1 MRGSMWRSG
10 LALLGV
16 LVLAGC
22 GQQRIENRLIACPT
36 LSLPADVADLSRH
49 RAGLPPDL
57 STLVLD
63 ARIQA
68 LDGACRSGRRAE
80 SVTVSLATR
89 FLVERG
95 PASQERSVDLPW
107 FIAVVEDGTDRIV
120 NRQTFVQRVTFAPN
134 TTQANVTSP
143 RVDLVF
149 PVRAERRVQDHRI
162 MVGFLLTQDEVTFN
176 RARGPR

>member
-10 LALLGV
+10 LAILGV

-22 GQQRIENRLIACPT
+22 GQPRIENMLIACPS

-49 RAGLPPDL
+49 RPGVPPDL
-57 STLVLD
+57 STLILD

-68 LDGACRSGRRAE
+68 LDGACRSGRRGE
-80 SVTVSLATR
+80 SVSVSLAAR
-89 FLVERG
+89 FRGERG
-95 PASQERSVDLPW
+95 PASTERSVDLPW

-134 TTQANVTSP
+134 TTESTVTSP
-143 RVDLVF
+143 RVELVF

-162 MVGFLLTQDEVTFN
+162 MVGFLLTQGGVAFN

>member
-1 MRGSMWRSG
+1 MRGSVWRSG

-16 LVLAGC
+16 LVLAAC
-22 GQQRIENRLIACPT
+22 GQPRIENMLIACPT

-49 RAGLPPDL
+49 RPGLPPDL

-68 LDGACRSGRRAE
+68 LDGACRSGRRGE
-80 SVTVSLATR
+80 SVSVSLATR
-89 FLVERG
+89 FRVERG
-95 PASQERSVDLPW
+95 PASTERSVDLPW
-107 FIAVVEDGTDRIV
+107 FIAVVENGTDRIV

-143 RVDLVF
+143 RVELVF
-149 PVRAERRVQDHRI
+149 PLQAGRRIQDNRI
-162 MVGFLLTQDEVTFN
+162 MVGFLLTQEEVAFN